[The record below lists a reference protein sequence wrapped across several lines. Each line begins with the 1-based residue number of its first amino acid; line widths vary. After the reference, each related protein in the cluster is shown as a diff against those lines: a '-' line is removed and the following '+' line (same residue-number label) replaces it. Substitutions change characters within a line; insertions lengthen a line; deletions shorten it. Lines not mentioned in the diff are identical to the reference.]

1 MRRHSALPERDALYR
16 DLIAQCDGEPVQVAI
31 AGQIWSLVQTEHATG
46 LSMSLRPSD
55 KGSQSSLFH
64 LTGKPLIELAEL
76 SLSWNPRE
84 AALGMAAICA
94 ACNITSRFEGA
105 EEANGRDLL
114 LKKAAG
120 KKVGLVGHFPWA
132 DEIRAVASGLTVF
145 EQHPQ
150 SGDLPELAEEY
161 LLPHQDVVAITG
173 SALSNKSLPRLLELA
188 AGAWVMLIGPS
199 TPLSVLLFDYGVD
212 ALSGCIARDPEE
224 LAEVVREGGGVHEFR
239 NAVRFVTLKKP

>member
-1 MRRHSALPERDALYR
+1 MRLRSVPLERDALYR
-16 DLIAQCDGEPVQVAI
+16 DLIAQCDGEPVQNAI

-46 LSMSLRPSD
+46 LSMSLCPSD
-55 KGSQSSLFH
+55 KSSHSSLFH

-105 EEANGRDLL
+105 EEANGKDLL

-120 KKVGLVGHFPWA
+120 KKVGLVGHFPWT
-132 DEIRAVASGLTVF
+132 DEIRAVAASLTVF
-145 EQHPQ
+145 EQRPQ
-150 SGDLPELAEEY
+150 DGDLPEIAEEY
-161 LLPHQDVVAITG
+161 LLPHQDVIAITG

-188 AGAWVMLIGPS
+188 SGAWVMLIGPS
-199 TPLSVLLFDYGVD
+199 TPLSVLMFDYGVD

-224 LAEVVREGGGVHEFR
+224 LAEIVREGGGVREFR
-239 NAVRFVTLKKP
+239 NAVHFVTLKKP